1 MTTSQQDHLTVA
13 GGSPFAVR
21 GIVEGFYG
29 TPWTHEQRLDVIEFI
44 AARGMNTF
52 VYSPKD
58 DPLVREHWRADYTG
72 DQLAALGQLAA
83 QCAKHGVEFVYCI
96 SPGLSIEYSNS
107 RDLAAL
113 CSKLESLGPL
123 GVRSF
128 GLLLDDIPGELQHPA
143 DIAAFTDLAD
153 AHSQIISHVFDELL
167 RHDARRKLIVC
178 PTVYRGYG
186 DEDYIV
192 RLGRNV
198 DPRVDLFWTG
208 RAICSATIDLADAA
222 TITRSI
228 ARPVTYWDNYP
239 VNDVAMG
246 NELHI
251 GPYRGRDRH
260 LYRFCTGIIANGMEL
275 FESSKIA
282 FATIADYLRA
292 PEAYDPE
299 ASWQVAIRDVLG
311 NDEDAAAFAV
321 FADNVRSSCLS
332 DEDAPVVSAAI
343 ERFAFRC
350 TIGQDAEAAAEL
362 RLLADRLAEVAAY
375 LSRGPVVNQQLIAEA
390 RPWLEAFEIGAAALA
405 RIADAAARGPLDDLD
420 DRIRAELADD
430 LRRLRATGRRVYG
443 DSLEMTLSNYSS
455 AA

>member
-1 MTTSQQDHLTVA
+1 MTTSQHNHSTVA
-13 GGSPFAVR
+13 GSPFAVR

-29 TPWTHEQRLDVIEFI
+29 TPWTHDQRLDIIEFI
-44 AARGMNTF
+44 AARDMNAF

-58 DPLVREHWRADYTG
+58 DPLVRQDWRAEYTG

-83 QCAKHGVEFVYCI
+83 QCVKHGVEFVYCI
-96 SPGLSIEYSNS
+96 SPGLSIEYSS
-107 RDLAAL
+107 ATDVAAL
-113 CSKLESLGPL
+113 CSKLESVASL

-128 GLLLDDIPGELQHPA
+128 GLLLDDIPAELQHPA
-143 DIAAFTDLAD
+143 DITAFTDLAD
-153 AHSQIISHVFDELL
+153 AHSQVISRVFDELL
-167 RHDARRKLIVC
+167 RHDAGRHLIVC

-192 RLGRNV
+192 RLGRGI
-198 DPRVDLFWTG
+198 DPRIDIFWTG

-282 FATIADYLRA
+282 FATIADYVHA

-299 ASWQVAIRDVLG
+299 LSWQRAIRDVLG
-311 NDEDAAAFAV
+311 NDDDAAAFAV

-332 DEDAPVVSAAI
+332 DEDAPIVTAAI

-350 TIGQDAEAAAEL
+350 SIGEDAQAAAEL
-362 RLLADRLAEVAAY
+362 RALADRLAAVAEH
-375 LSRGPVVNQQLIAEA
+375 LLRGPVANQKLIAEA
-390 RPWLEAFEIGAAALA
+390 RPWLEVFEIGAGALA
-405 RIADAAARGPLDDLD
+405 RLADAVARGPLDD
-420 DRIRAELADD
+420 RVRAELADD
-430 LRRLRATGRRVYG
+430 LRRLRARRVYG
-443 DSLEMTLSNYSS
+443 DTLTMTLSGLV
-455 AA
+455 